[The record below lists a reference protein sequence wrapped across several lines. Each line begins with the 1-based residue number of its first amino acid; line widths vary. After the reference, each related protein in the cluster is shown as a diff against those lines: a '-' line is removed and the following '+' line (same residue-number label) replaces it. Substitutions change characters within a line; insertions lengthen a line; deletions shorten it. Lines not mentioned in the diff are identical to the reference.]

1 MAGIQFSPDPSHR
14 VGCAGTWALQRCTPS
29 AAKFGESVGLGARLG
44 RSLGRSGLL
53 RLRGVL
59 VTSPHT
65 QCLSCRV
72 CGFSSS
78 PHSLTPETTGL
89 LFVAHKLNRRNCL
102 RPDHM
107 HNSWLSLPVSVLS
120 AFDSPVR
127 EIIVV
132 SVLEQ
137 WCPIIGKWVSKL
149 VSINLMKYYIGPE

>member
-1 MAGIQFSPDPSHR
+1 MKQILPSLKKDPTLQYLALDFRLQNRERTDVCCSLSHQIC
-14 VGCAGTWALQRCTPS
+14 GNLLQMSQETSILSNLIKSQYLSLKIPS
-29 AAKFGESVGLGARLG
+29 FTMS
-44 RSLGRSGLL
+44 
-53 RLRGVL
+53 
-59 VTSPHT
+59 
-65 QCLSCRV
+65 
-72 CGFSSS
+72 FSSS

-107 HNSWLSLPVSVLS
+107 HNSWLSLPVSALS

-149 VSINLMKYYIGPE
+149 GSINLMKYYIGPE